1 MARPNSS
8 GRPAASPFQN
18 GILPGWPGAG
28 ETMTLSW
35 VMSSMRHVEAPSR
48 KVSPTL
54 LSKTISS
61 SSSPTRA
68 DPAGA
73 PARKTP

>member
-1 MARPNSS
+1 
-8 GRPAASPFQN
+8 
-18 GILPGWPGAG
+18 
-28 ETMTLSW
+28 
-35 VMSSMRHVEAPSR
+35 MRHVEAPSR

-54 LSKTISS
+54 DSNTISS

-68 DPAGA
+68 VPVAA